1 MKYWNKARIKR
12 VSERKR
18 RAQERATTKYLVAQE
33 EARTF
38 TPGNLK
44 KNAILV
50 LDALGLPIRRRM
62 VSRLKRGGAMSLSKL
77 VDHFGIA
84 LPAAIAHLHIL
95 ERAGIVTTHKQGRVR
110 MCVYNKAALKE
121 LSEFIVS
128 NDLRFDQ

>member
-18 RAQERATTKYLVAQE
+18 RAQARATAMYMAAQE
-33 EARTF
+33 AVRTF
-38 TPGNLK
+38 TPGDSK
-44 KNAILV
+44 KNAALI

-84 LPAAIAHLHIL
+84 LPAATAHLHTL

-121 LSEFIVS
+121 LSEYLTS
-128 NDLRFDQ
+128 DKLRFD